1 MLLMSLPIWNN
12 LQFHFYGLLIAII
25 TFGVLIFK
33 GVNGLRLN
41 KKEEEKMRRDIG
53 NRNVTEMVSANPSPQ

>member
-12 LQFHFYGLLIAII
+12 LQFHFYGLLTAII

-41 KKEEEKMRRDIG
+41 KKEEEKMKHDIG
-53 NRNVTEMVSANPSPQ
+53 NRNVTEMVASNPSPQ